1 MPRNGTVGSYSNCIF
16 SLAKLIL
23 FRNYCNMEKESLVWK
38 WGQFP
43 GFLDSSV
50 VKNLLPIKEAWVPS
64 LVQEYPMCCKATK
77 PMHHNY

>member
-1 MPRNGTVGSYSNCIF
+1 MNGTVGSYSNSIF

-23 FRNYCNMEKESLVWK
+23 FRNYCNMEKEILVWK

-64 LVQEYPMCCKATK
+64 LVQEYPMCCEATK